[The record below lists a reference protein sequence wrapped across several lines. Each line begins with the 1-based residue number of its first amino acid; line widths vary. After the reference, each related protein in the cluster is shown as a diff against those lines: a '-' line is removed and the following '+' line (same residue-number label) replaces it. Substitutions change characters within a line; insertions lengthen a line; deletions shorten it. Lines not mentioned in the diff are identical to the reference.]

1 MVTIRNYQMY
11 SACIATAG
19 LYKNTKNTK
28 HELVTFRNCPGLCP
42 AILPKIIW
50 SCQTANRGSKKCNMQ
65 YDGCLPL
72 CKKIAS
78 DSKQKENGQYVQKSS
93 GNCLFTVGISLYS
106 PSWDI
111 VLPTYTLN
119 LAFQLCFES
128 KLVLICW
135 KTWNLETCT
144 NWYVLAKNVMLWLLC
159 QFGIITE
166 FKYIGIYIFIFMF
179 KLQMYLHLI
188 CGPVWQLVESVA
200 Q

>member
-1 MVTIRNYQMY
+1 MALSRFGFMAESQIVNYLKDMDSLVYLPRNTHLPNRTMPAMVHRKYIQIWNGDHQKLPNVFSMP
-11 SACIATAG
+11 ATAG

-72 CKKIAS
+72 CKKIAY

-119 LAFQLCFES
+119 LVFQTCLKS

-135 KTWNLETCT
+135 KTWNL
-144 NWYVLAKNVMLWLLC
+144 
-159 QFGIITE
+159 
-166 FKYIGIYIFIFMF
+166 
-179 KLQMYLHLI
+179 
-188 CGPVWQLVESVA
+188 
-200 Q
+200 

>member
-19 LYKNTKNTK
+19 LYNNTKNTK

-50 SCQTANRGSKKCNMQ
+50 SCQTANRGSKKCIMQ

-93 GNCLFTVGISLYS
+93 GNCLFTVCI
-106 PSWDI
+106 
-111 VLPTYTLN
+111 LPVKILC
-119 LAFQLCFES
+119 FQLTHWTLFS
-128 KLVLICW
+128 KRALNPNLCW
-135 KTWNLETCT
+135 FVGKLEIFKPVQTDMCLPRMSCCGCC
-144 NWYVLAKNVMLWLLC
+144 VSLA
-159 QFGIITE
+159 
-166 FKYIGIYIFIFMF
+166 
-179 KLQMYLHLI
+179 
-188 CGPVWQLVESVA
+188 S
-200 Q
+200 